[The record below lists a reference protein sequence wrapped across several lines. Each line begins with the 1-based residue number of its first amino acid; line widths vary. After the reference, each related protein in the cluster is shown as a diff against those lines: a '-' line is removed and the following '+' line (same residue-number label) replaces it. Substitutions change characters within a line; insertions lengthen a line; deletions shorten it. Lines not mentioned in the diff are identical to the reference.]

1 MTRWARCGQSDMSEW
16 KQKRFWKTVAT
27 EENESG
33 WAVSLD
39 GRAVKTPAK
48 AALVL
53 PTETMAHAVA
63 AEWDAQE
70 DVVNPLSMPFTRSAN
85 AAIDK
90 VAVQHA
96 EVADMLA
103 AYGDADL
110 LCYRADAPQALIDR
124 QAATW
129 DPYLDWAAAHLGAQ
143 LHPRTGLMH
152 ESQDVRALETLS
164 GHVHALTNFELAAF
178 HDLVSLS
185 GSLILGFAAAQD
197 LHAPLEI
204 WAASRLDEIWQE
216 EQWGADEEAQE
227 VAAIKQASFL
237 HAKAFFDASK
247 R

>member
-1 MTRWARCGQSDMSEW
+1 MSEW
-16 KQKRFWKTVAT
+16 KQKRFWKSATAEQTETGWTVT
-27 EENESG
+27 
-33 WAVSLD
+33 LD

-53 PTETMAHAVA
+53 PAKAMADAVA
-63 AEWDAQE
+63 AEWDAQQE
-70 DVVNPLSMPFTRSAN
+70 VVNPLTMPFTRSAN

-110 LCYRADAPQALIDR
+110 LCYRADAPQALVDR
-124 QAATW
+124 QAAQW
-129 DPYLDWAAAHLGAQ
+129 DPYLDWAVTALNARLA
-143 LHPRTGLMH
+143 PRTGVMH
-152 ESQDVRALETLS
+152 ESQDPQALALLS
-164 GHVHALTNFELAAF
+164 QRVHALSAFELAAF

-197 LHAPLEI
+197 LHPPLTI

-216 EQWGADEEAQE
+216 EQWGEDEEAQDH
-227 VAAIKQASFL
+227 ARIKQASFL
-237 HAKAFFDASK
+237 HAKAFFDAAK
-247 R
+247 QR